1 MAEIRRM
8 DGIWN
13 TVLEKKDRLK
23 LRRNIPEI
31 LKKVPI
37 FEGLT
42 HREIHNIARIAYQR
56 YYHEGEVVIHEG
68 DAAAG
73 MYTIVAG
80 TVKVTKELSD
90 GTVIYLTTLEDG
102 DFFGDVGLLDNSPR
116 TATVTAIQDL
126 KIVGFFRPELLH
138 LMDSDPKLASK
149 LTFKLAQILA
159 ARLRFTNNEMEKAQ
173 EEIDR
178 LKVLLDD
185 APDTSKGNP
194 PV

>member
-1 MAEIRRM
+1 
-8 DGIWN
+8 
-13 TVLEKKDRLK
+13 
-23 LRRNIPEI
+23 
-31 LKKVPI
+31 
-37 FEGLT
+37 
-42 HREIHNIARIAYQR
+42 
-56 YYHEGEVVIHEG
+56 
-68 DAAAG
+68 